1 MAKLVEMDF
10 FIKEILLKNS
20 RHERSRR
27 SRRSSKQ
34 IQHT

>member
-27 SRRSSKQ
+27 SSKQ